1 MKDTLGTIAIWL
13 VVAVVDSES
22 HWEGKMLFSK
32 QHHNSK
38 TMQNPQAVRLRIK
51 ILVF

>member
-1 MKDTLGTIAIWL
+1 MKDTLGTIVIWL
-13 VVAVVDSES
+13 VVAVDSES
-22 HWEGKMLFSK
+22 LWEGKMLFSK

>member
-13 VVAVVDSES
+13 VVEVDSES
-22 HWEGKMLFSK
+22 LWEGKMLFSK

-51 ILVF
+51 I